1 MSKITPITSAAQF
14 NTILSSHAYT
24 VVDFYADWCG
34 PCKAI
39 APIYAALA
47 TAHASPGRLAFV
59 KVDVDAQQGIARQY
73 GVSAMPTFLILTPTT
88 TVSTIRGADAAGLR
102 AAVSRAA
109 TAAATAPARAS
120 TVFQTKGYVLG
131 DAPSPSSA
139 PNTTAN
145 TTASNS
151 KASGSASTASS
162 SAKPIT
168 AAAATRGGGQRLGA
182 ANGGTG
188 GGGGL
193 LGGISEW
200 AWSVT
205 RRGRG
210 GVLDTA
216 ARFVGLY
223 FASLF
228 SFDAGKSA
236 EASVWNIKRR

>member
-59 KVDVDAQQGIARQY
+59 KVDVDAHQGIARQY
-73 GVSAMPTFLILTPTT
+73 GVSAMPTFLILTPTS
-88 TVSTIRGADAAGLR
+88 TVTTIRGADAAGLR

-109 TAAATAPARAS
+109 TAAANAPARAS

-131 DAPSPSSA
+131 DAPSAP
-139 PNTTAN
+139 PNTTA
-145 TTASNS
+145 ASNTS
-151 KASGSASTASS
+151 NSNTKASGSASASS
-162 SAKPIT
+162 ST
-168 AAAATRGGGQRLGA
+168 AAPKAAPAARGGGGQRLG
-182 ANGGTG
+182 GTG
-188 GGGGL
+188 TGTGGGL
-193 LGGISEW
+193 LGGLGEW

-205 RRGRG
+205 RRGQG
-210 GVLDTA
+210 GMLDTA

-236 EASVWNIKRR
+236 EASVWNVKRR